1 MPRGNASQPI
11 TGGWTGQTFLGATFR
26 IVKLTP
32 DRLQEAHWPR
42 GSYRGSVAGAAG
54 AVWGRMAIVDEG
66 GPVKLSYILVGL
78 VVLAT
83 MVAAACGEDAGTP
96 TTAPT
101 ATALP
106 QPPSTPAAPG
116 EAATPTAGPI
126 APTSTTAP
134 GFVPTPTE
142 VRRAAILEVRA
153 TDAPPPEGVT
163 AIVFTVSR
171 IQVNAATGDEPGWVT
186 VVVEPRTFDLLEI
199 AGIETL
205 LGTANLSPGQY
216 NQVRLD
222 VDSVSV
228 TLEGEE
234 VDARVPS
241 ERLRIVGPFLAT
253 AGETTILTL
262 DFDAGRSV
270 VVTGRGQVL
279 VRPVAKLLVRKGGQ
293 TLADAVEA
301 GAAEP
306 TPEPESTATPA
317 PTSTIVPA
325 PTPTGVPTETPL
337 PPTPTPVPTPTLSPL
352 PTATPVPEPTPTLL
366 PTATPEP
373 TATPRPTRTPRP
385 AATPVP
391 EPTPAPLPTATPEPT
406 TTPRPTA
413 APRPTRT
420 PRPTATV
427 PPPTP
432 TTAPPPTIRSDI
444 SGFELENLTIPA
456 GARVIWTQRDS
467 GTVHTSTSGVP
478 PDPDGIWDTGFL
490 SFGESGDPVPFD
502 TAGSFPYF
510 CLVHTFMTGTVMV
523 TS

>member
-1 MPRGNASQPI
+1 M
-11 TGGWTGQTFLGATFR
+11 
-26 IVKLTP
+26 
-32 DRLQEAHWPR
+32 
-42 GSYRGSVAGAAG
+42 
-54 AVWGRMAIVDEG
+54 
-66 GPVKLSYILVGL
+66 KLSYILVGL

-83 MVAAACGEDAGTP
+83 MVAAACGGDAGTP
-96 TTAPT
+96 TTALT
-101 ATALP
+101 ATAPP
-106 QPPSTPAAPG
+106 QPTSTLPAPG

-142 VRRAAILEVRA
+142 VRRAATLEVRA

-241 ERLRIVGPFLAT
+241 DRLRIVGPFLAT

-279 VRPVAKLLVRKGGQ
+279 VRPVAKLLVRKGGRHWRMRWK
-293 TLADAVEA
+293 
-301 GAAEP
+301 
-306 TPEPESTATPA
+306 PELRSLLRSPNP
-317 PTSTIVPA
+317 PI
-325 PTPTGVPTETPL
+325 PL
-337 PPTPTPVPTPTLSPL
+337 HPPPPQSRLRHPPGSPL
-352 PTATPVPEPTPTLL
+352 RRPCLL
-366 PTATPEP
+366 H
-373 TATPRPTRTPRP
+373 RPLYPHR
-385 AATPVP
+385 
-391 EPTPAPLPTATPEPT
+391 L
-406 TTPRPTA
+406 
-413 APRPTRT
+413 
-420 PRPTATV
+420 
-427 PPPTP
+427 
-432 TTAPPPTIRSDI
+432 
-444 SGFELENLTIPA
+444 
-456 GARVIWTQRDS
+456 
-467 GTVHTSTSGVP
+467 
-478 PDPDGIWDTGFL
+478 
-490 SFGESGDPVPFD
+490 
-502 TAGSFPYF
+502 
-510 CLVHTFMTGTVMV
+510 
-523 TS
+523 